1 TGGYVPKLV
10 VMYSIN
16 VFVTFSLSNFGM
28 SKFWIQ
34 HRAEHPD
41 EWKRHLPVHLVG
53 LALCVTIL
61 AVTVVEKFPEGGW
74 LTIIITGLLFGLCQL
89 IKRHYNDVVRAI
101 RALDEEFPAPED
113 VDGSVEATLAR
124 LPERYHS
131 TPIEKTEALEP
142 PSPAYPVAILF
153 VGGYGGLGR
162 HALFTLLRMFKRHF
176 RGVVFVSI
184 AVVDSDVFKG
194 SEEVSA
200 LEARTKD
207 HLARYERLARS
218 IGLAAASAY
227 AVGTEVAMEAEKL
240 GTELYRK
247 YPEGLVVAGQLIF
260 EEDTLWNRAL
270 HNETAFLI
278 QQRLQ
283 HAGVPMIVLPVRI
296 DIKKSSG
303 ARATV

>member
-1 TGGYVPKLV
+1 
-10 VMYSIN
+10 
-16 VFVTFSLSNFGM
+16 
-28 SKFWIQ
+28 
-34 HRAEHPD
+34 
-41 EWKRHLPVHLVG
+41 
-53 LALCVTIL
+53 VTIL

-89 IKRHYNDVVRAI
+89 IRRHYNDVVRSI

-142 PSPAYPVAILF
+142 PSPAHPVAILF

-194 SEEVSA
+194 SDEVKA
-200 LEARTKD
+200 LEARTKE
-207 HLARYERLARS
+207 HLERYERFGRS
-218 IGLAAASAY
+218 LGLASASAY
-227 AVGTEVAMEAEKL
+227 SVGTEVAVEAERL
-240 GTELYRK
+240 GIELYKK

-270 HNETAFLI
+270 HNETAFII

-283 HAGVPMIVLPVRI
+283 HAGVPMVVLPVRL
-296 DIKKSSG
+296 DLRRARSSTT
-303 ARATV
+303 APVSSPLSS